1 MIERMKERLSLSVD
15 QATATYLSGRA
26 QRETNGNVSALVDR
40 IVRGTQLA
48 ESVRAEAAWY
58 AAHPGYAEAAEAER
72 HAAGA
77 V

>member
-1 MIERMKERLSLSVD
+1 MIVFVKERLSLSVD
-15 QATATYLSGRA
+15 HTTAAYLSGRA
-26 QRETNGNVSALVDR
+26 RRETNGNVSALVDH

-48 ESVRAEAAWY
+48 ESVHAEAAWY
-58 AAHPGYAEAAEAER
+58 AANPAAAEAAEAER